1 MLKIS
6 EVYKKQ
12 TKIYR
17 ERPDGSEYAE
27 FSTRFDTRECLINPA
42 YLVAV
47 QPYEFTSSV
56 DIEQLAGVFP
66 EGTQFSTFVLDGNS
80 FRSSEIIVVGSFS
93 KFCRMLEPP
102 HS

>member
-1 MLKIS
+1 VLKIS

-12 TKIYR
+12 TKVYR

-27 FSTRFDTRECLINPA
+27 FSTRFDTRECLLNPA
-42 YLVAV
+42 YVVAV
-47 QPYEFTSSV
+47 HSHEFTSSV
-56 DIEQLAGVFP
+56 DIDHLAGVFP
-66 EGTQFSTFVLDGNS
+66 ENTKFSTFVLDGNS
-80 FRSSEIIVVGSFS
+80 FRSSEIIVVGSFD